1 MLLVSF
7 QSLFLLD
14 SNCYSIFSC
23 MVIKSVDVRKLGAAE
38 NVFNN
43 KLTTLNCLGYWENT
57 TMKMSS
63 ELQIKKLDNAEGS
76 T

>member
-1 MLLVSF
+1 
-7 QSLFLLD
+7 
-14 SNCYSIFSC
+14 